1 MLGPFRKPPD
11 PSGDPDQ
18 LRALGAV
25 KGEGGGDRRPPVTWL
40 SLVLWSSLMVLLV
53 FVLSGGF

>member
-1 MLGPFRKPPD
+1 MDPVRKPPD

-18 LRALGAV
+18 LRALGV
-25 KGEGGGDRRPPVTWL
+25 FTGRGGGARRPPVTWL
-40 SLVLWSSLMVLLV
+40 RLVLWSSLMVLLV